1 MSRRRRYQ
9 TMAVVALALVT
20 LLAGMMGLDTTLANS
35 SAPASVNVRVID
47 GDTIVLDGERIR
59 IVGMDA
65 CELGQ
70 TMIVDGGEWDC
81 GEAGRIR
88 MVQLIGSNAVRCVGE
103 RRDVYGRRVAR
114 CFVGELDL
122 GRQLVAEG
130 LAVVYRFRGRP
141 TAPELV
147 AVEADAR
154 RAGVG
159 IWSADEVID
168 PGAHRRGARN

>member
-1 MSRRRRYQ
+1 
-9 TMAVVALALVT
+9 MAIIALVLAT
-20 LLAGMMGLDTTLANS
+20 VLAGMMGAS
-35 SAPASVNVRVID
+35 SGPVASANVRVID

-70 TMIVDGGEWDC
+70 TMIVDGREWDC

-88 MVQLIGSNAVRCVGE
+88 MVQLIGSNAVRCEGE

-147 AVEADAR
+147 AVEAEAR
-154 RAGVG
+154 RAGIG
-159 IWSADEVID
+159 LWSAEEIID
-168 PGAHRRGARN
+168 PGAHRRRARN

>member
-1 MSRRRRYQ
+1 
-9 TMAVVALALVT
+9 MAIVALALAT
-20 LLAGMMGLDTTLANS
+20 LLAGMMGLEATDANGG
-35 SAPASVNVRVID
+35 APASVNVRVID

-70 TMIVDGGEWDC
+70 TMILDGRQWDC

-88 MVQLIGSNAVRCVGE
+88 MVQLIGSSAVRCDCE

-130 LAVVYRFRGRP
+130 LALVYRFRGRP

-159 IWSADEVID
+159 IWSADEIIE